1 VHEALVALLGAA
13 NLSHSRLASGLTVWR
28 SVPWGTAVTAGPED
42 HSGLAYL
49 SFSDGRASM
58 LVALDSDPA
67 GAARYIAAR
76 LAEN

>member
-1 VHEALVALLGAA
+1 M
-13 NLSHSRLASGLTVWR
+13 WR
-28 SVPWGTAVTAGPED
+28 SVPWGTAVTVGPED